1 MAPNVSRVGDYFYF
15 ENSSSNPYLIWRI
28 EELNKKAS
36 GNVEAKVV
44 CFYWRWDI
52 SSILVALA
60 NKHATLSIRYKMAHR
75 VYSGEEGEIKKEM
88 GNPGMVDL
96 PVKLKHQQ
104 ESLPGTH
111 IRGKCSVTAQ

>member
-1 MAPNVSRVGDYFYF
+1 MAPNMSRVRDYFYF
-15 ENSSSNPYLIWRI
+15 KNSSSNRYLIWRI
-28 EELNKKAS
+28 EELNKKAN

-44 CFYWRWDI
+44 RFYWRWGI

-60 NKHATLSIRYKMAHR
+60 NKHATLSIRYKMGLR
-75 VYSGEEGEIKKEM
+75 VYNGEEGEIEEEM
-88 GNPGMVDL
+88 GNLGMVDL